1 MTSRMQYTLRGQRPS
16 VTTVRCPPGS
26 VIQRARPLSN
36 MGAHRTNHLSQLVV
50 ELHVM
55 LICDII
61 SYECSEHV
69 VHAFV
74 PSVAALSPPSDPRPM
89 LASSPS
95 PADLFSATF
104 RCFSN
109 G

>member
-1 MTSRMQYTLRGQRPS
+1 M
-16 VTTVRCPPGS
+16 TTVRCPPGS

-36 MGAHRTNHLSQLVV
+36 MGAHRTNHLSHLVV

-69 VHAFV
+69 HVVHAFA
-74 PSVAALSPPSDPRPM
+74 PSVAAPSPPSDFRPM
-89 LASSPS
+89 LASNPS